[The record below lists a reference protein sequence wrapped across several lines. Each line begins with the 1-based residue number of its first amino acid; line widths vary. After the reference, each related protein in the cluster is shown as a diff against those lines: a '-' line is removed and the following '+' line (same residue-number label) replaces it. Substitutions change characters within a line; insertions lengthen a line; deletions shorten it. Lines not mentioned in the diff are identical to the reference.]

1 MTVSEEDKNV
11 NIDVF
16 QSIQCSSIDVHDVL
30 LSDVHIRHGDVVKR
44 DNRGCIISGDLFR
57 YIAISAYASLLIF
70 IINTLPTELQNK
82 YLITIYSEG
91 VIDDFH
97 DILIDLKQALP
108 ETRCHVSFFLNGRT
122 SETFNRLLRD
132 DILISALST
141 FSMAAGIFNSRQ
153 LKIEP
158 YHNRARVHGMR
169 NHLSLSLNTNHTK
182 FQITEEKQRLIKQR
196 IQDVWKQKQA
206 QQKTPIP
213 L

>member
-44 DNRGCIISGDLFR
+44 ENRGCIISGDLFR

-97 DILIDLKQALP
+97 DVFIDLKQALS
-108 ETRCHVSFFLNGRT
+108 ESRCHVSFFLNGRT

-132 DILISALST
+132 DILINALST

-158 YHNRARVHGMR
+158 YHN
-169 NHLSLSLNTNHTK
+169 
-182 FQITEEKQRLIKQR
+182 
-196 IQDVWKQKQA
+196 
-206 QQKTPIP
+206 
-213 L
+213 